1 MRLMSILIL
10 RMRMT
15 NQEAFREFVRGMA
28 FVFLVLI
35 VLLAIVLALGKPND
49 KPQPENRFKVVD
61 QYGPCEVVRY
71 TPKGEAK
78 FVYFLDCK

>member
-1 MRLMSILIL
+1 MSIFISKV
-10 RMRMT
+10 RMT

-35 VLLAIVLALGKPND
+35 VFLSIVLALGKSED
-49 KPQPENRFKVVD
+49 KPQPEDRFKVVD

-71 TPKGEAK
+71 APKNGSNYA
-78 FVYFLDCK
+78 YFLDCK

>member
-1 MRLMSILIL
+1 MQSNR
-10 RMRMT
+10 
-15 NQEAFREFVRGMA
+15 EAFWELMQGVFFGLFFLTLFFL
-28 FVFLVLI
+28 FVFS
-35 VLLAIVLALGKPND
+35 LGRSNEKI
-49 KPQPENRFKVVD
+49 QPENRFKVVD

>member
-1 MRLMSILIL
+1 VRLTSIFRL
-10 RMRMT
+10 RVRMT

-35 VLLAIVLALGKPND
+35 VLLAVVLALGDPKD
-49 KPQPENRFKVVD
+49 KPKPEDRFKVVD

-71 TPKGEAK
+71 APKNGGNYA
-78 FVYFLDCK
+78 YFLDCK